1 MIIATAGHVDHG
13 KTLLIKALTGV
24 DTDRLPEE
32 KKRNLTIDLGFAY
45 LPLNDAETIGFI
57 DVPGHE
63 KFIRNMLCGVA
74 GIDFVLFIVAADDG
88 PMPQT
93 LEHLAILDLLGV
105 SRGAVA
111 LTKIDRV
118 EEVRAVEVSEEI
130 DELFADTCLAGVPVF
145 PVSAMTGDG
154 VDGLKQHLLD
164 AAADMPPRP
173 ATGNFRLAI
182 DRSFDVVGAGLVVT
196 GTVFSGK
203 IHASSSARVLGAE
216 MDVRLRGI
224 HAQNTE
230 SETGQAGQRC
240 ALNLAGTNLDKDLI
254 RRGDWIVAGDLP
266 PPVHRIDAR
275 LRVLGSEASVLAH
288 WTPVHIHLGASETTG
303 RVAVLGDRGIVPG
316 EDGLVQLV
324 LDQAIGA
331 VHGDGL
337 IIRNQSAQ
345 RTIGGGQVIDVYSPT
360 RGRAKPERIAFLRA
374 MEEPDDGT
382 ALAALLENS
391 PHGLFLD
398 QFAGARNLAS
408 GDMEALAELVPM
420 KSVSTETGTLGF
432 SAQHWDTVR
441 TAVLD
446 GLAAWHKKS
455 PDTVGPGENRIL
467 SGTGI
472 RLPTNAAL
480 GISAELVREGA
491 IVKEGMG
498 IRLPSH
504 QPRLQGADAT
514 NWKKIKP
521 LLIGGGLRPPVVIDI
536 AQAIGNE
543 PRKVE
548 SLLVRAARHG
558 LVVRIAKNRFY
569 PPETLRQLGEIAER
583 VALDAENGMVTAATF
598 RDSSEIGRNLA
609 IEVLE
614 FFDKMKF
621 TRRVGDAHEVIRPA
635 ADAFSRE

>member
-45 LPLNDAETIGFI
+45 LPLDDAETIGFI

-93 LEHLAILDLLGV
+93 REHLAILDLLGV

-130 DELFADTCLAGVPVF
+130 DELFADTSLAGIPVF
-145 PVSAMTGDG
+145 PVSAMAGDG
-154 VDGLKQHLLD
+154 VDGLKQHLLN

-196 GTVFSGK
+196 GTAFSGK
-203 IHASSSARVLGAE
+203 INTGSAARVLGPE
-216 MDVRLRGI
+216 MDVRVRGI
-224 HAQNTE
+224 HAQNAQ
-230 SETGQAGQRC
+230 SETGKAGQRC

-254 RRGDWIVAGDLP
+254 RRGDWVVAGDLP
-266 PPVHRIDAR
+266 PPARKIDVR
-275 LRVLGSEASVLAH
+275 LRVLDSEARALAH
-288 WTPVHIHLGASETTG
+288 WTPVHVHLGASETTG
-303 RVAVLGDRGIVPG
+303 RVAVLGDKGIVPG
-316 EDGLVQLV
+316 ENGLVQLV
-324 LDQAIGA
+324 LDQAVGA
-331 VHGDGL
+331 VRGDGL
-337 IIRNQSAQ
+337 IIRDQSAQ
-345 RTIGGGQVIDVYSPT
+345 RTIGGGRVIDLYPPT

-391 PHGLFLD
+391 PNGLFLD
-398 QFAGARNLAS
+398 RFATARNLAP

-420 KSVSTETGTLGF
+420 KSVSTEAGTLVF
-432 SAQHWDTVR
+432 SAHHWDAVR

-455 PDTVGPGENRIL
+455 PDTVGPGENRVL

-472 RLPTNAAL
+472 RLPADAAV
-480 GISAELVREGA
+480 GISAELVREGT

-498 IRLPSH
+498 VRLPSH
-504 QPRLQGADAT
+504 QPSLQGADAT

-521 LLIGGGLRPPVVIDI
+521 LLIEGGLRPPVVVDI

-548 SLLVRAARHG
+548 SLLVRAGRHG

-569 PPETLRQLGEIAER
+569 PPETLLQLGKVAEK
-583 VALDAENGMVTAATF
+583 VASDAEDGMVTAATF
-598 RDSSEIGRNLA
+598 RDASEIGRNLA

-614 FFDKMKF
+614 FFDKVKF

-635 ADAFSRE
+635 ADAFSGE

>member
-93 LEHLAILDLLGV
+93 REHLAILDLLGI

-118 EEVRAVEVSEEI
+118 DEVRAVEVSEEI
-130 DELFADTCLAGVPVF
+130 DELFADTSLAGIPVF
-145 PVSAMTGDG
+145 PVAAVTGDG
-154 VDGLKQHLLD
+154 INGLKQHLLD

-203 IHASSSARVLGAE
+203 IHTSSPARVLGAE

-303 RVAVLGDRGIVPG
+303 RVAVLGDKGIVPG

-331 VHGDGL
+331 VRGDGL

-382 ALAALLENS
+382 ALSALLENS
-391 PHGLFLD
+391 PHGLFLE

-408 GDMEALAELVPM
+408 GDMEALSELVPM
-420 KSVSTETGTLGF
+420 KAVSIETGTLGF
-432 SAQHWDTVR
+432 SAQHWETVR

-467 SGTGI
+467 YGTGI

-521 LLIGGGLRPPVVIDI
+521 LLIEGGLRPPVVIDI

-548 SLLVRAARHG
+548 SLLVRAGRHG

-569 PPETLRQLGEIAER
+569 PPETLRQLGEIAEK

-598 RDSSEIGRNLA
+598 RDASEIGRNLA

-635 ADAFSRE
+635 ADAFSGE

>member
-93 LEHLAILDLLGV
+93 REHLAILDLLGI

-118 EEVRAVEVSEEI
+118 DEVRAVEVSEEI
-130 DELFADTCLAGVPVF
+130 DELFADTSLAGVPVF
-145 PVSAMTGDG
+145 LVSAITGDG

-203 IHASSSARVLGAE
+203 IHTSSPARVLGAE

-303 RVAVLGDRGIVPG
+303 RVAVLGDKGIVPG

-331 VHGDGL
+331 VRGDGL

-382 ALAALLENS
+382 ALSALLENS
-391 PHGLFLD
+391 PHGLFLE

-408 GDMEALAELVPM
+408 GDMEALSELVPM
-420 KSVSTETGTLGF
+420 KAVSIETGTLGF
-432 SAQHWDTVR
+432 SAQHWETVR

-467 SGTGI
+467 YGTGI

-521 LLIGGGLRPPVVIDI
+521 LLIEGGLRPPVVIDI

-548 SLLVRAARHG
+548 SLLVRAGRHG

-569 PPETLRQLGEIAER
+569 PPETLRQLGEIAEK

-598 RDSSEIGRNLA
+598 RDASEIGRNLA

-635 ADAFSRE
+635 ADAFSGE

>member
-93 LEHLAILDLLGV
+93 REHLAILDLLGV

-130 DELFADTCLAGVPVF
+130 DELFADTSLAGVPVF
-145 PVSAMTGDG
+145 PVSAVTGDG
-154 VDGLKQHLLD
+154 INGLKQHLLD

-173 ATGNFRLAI
+173 VTGNFRLAI

-203 IHASSSARVLGAE
+203 IHTSSPARVLGAE

-254 RRGDWIVAGDLP
+254 RRGDWIVVGDLP

-275 LRVLGSEASVLAH
+275 LRVLGSEAGVLAH
-288 WTPVHIHLGASETTG
+288 WTPVHIHLGAAETTG
-303 RVAVLGDRGIVPG
+303 RVAVLGDKGIVPG

-324 LDQAIGA
+324 LDRAIGA

-337 IIRNQSAQ
+337 IIRDQSAQ
-345 RTIGGGQVIDVYSPT
+345 RTIGGGRVIDVYSPT

-374 MEEPDDGT
+374 MEEADDGT
-382 ALAALLENS
+382 ALSALLENS
-391 PHGLFLD
+391 PNGLFLD

-408 GDMEALAELVPM
+408 GDMEALSELVPM
-420 KSVSTETGTLGF
+420 KAVSTETGTLGF

-441 TAVLD
+441 TAVLN

-521 LLIGGGLRPPVVIDI
+521 LLIEGGLRPPVVIDI

-548 SLLVRAARHG
+548 SLLVRAGRHG

-569 PPETLRQLGEIAER
+569 PPETLRQLGEIAEK

-598 RDSSEIGRNLA
+598 RDASEIGRNLA

-635 ADAFSRE
+635 ADAFSGE

>member
-1 MIIATAGHVDHG
+1 M
-13 KTLLIKALTGV
+13 
-24 DTDRLPEE
+24 
-32 KKRNLTIDLGFAY
+32 
-45 LPLNDAETIGFI
+45 
-57 DVPGHE
+57 
-63 KFIRNMLCGVA
+63 
-74 GIDFVLFIVAADDG
+74 
-88 PMPQT
+88 
-93 LEHLAILDLLGV
+93 
-105 SRGAVA
+105 
-111 LTKIDRV
+111 
-118 EEVRAVEVSEEI
+118 
-130 DELFADTCLAGVPVF
+130 
-145 PVSAMTGDG
+145 
-154 VDGLKQHLLD
+154 
-164 AAADMPPRP
+164 
-173 ATGNFRLAI
+173 
-182 DRSFDVVGAGLVVT
+182 
-196 GTVFSGK
+196 
-203 IHASSSARVLGAE
+203 
-216 MDVRLRGI
+216 
-224 HAQNTE
+224 
-230 SETGQAGQRC
+230 
-240 ALNLAGTNLDKDLI
+240 
-254 RRGDWIVAGDLP
+254 
-266 PPVHRIDAR
+266 
-275 LRVLGSEASVLAH
+275 
-288 WTPVHIHLGASETTG
+288 
-303 RVAVLGDRGIVPG
+303 
-316 EDGLVQLV
+316 
-324 LDQAIGA
+324 
-331 VHGDGL
+331 
-337 IIRNQSAQ
+337 
-345 RTIGGGQVIDVYSPT
+345 IDVYSPT

-374 MEEPDDGT
+374 MEEADDVT

-420 KSVSTETGTLGF
+420 KAVSTETGTLGV

-441 TAVLD
+441 TAVLN

-472 RLPTNAAL
+472 RLPTNAAI

-521 LLIGGGLRPPVVIDI
+521 LLIEGGLRPPVVIDI

-548 SLLVRAARHG
+548 SLLVRAGRHG

-569 PPETLRQLGEIAER
+569 PPETLRQLGEIAEK

-598 RDSSEIGRNLA
+598 RDASEIGRNLA

-635 ADAFSRE
+635 ADAFSGE

>member
-93 LEHLAILDLLGV
+93 REHLAILDLLGI

-118 EEVRAVEVSEEI
+118 DEVRAVEVSEEI
-130 DELFADTCLAGVPVF
+130 DELFADTSLAGVPVF
-145 PVSAMTGDG
+145 PVSAVTGDG
-154 VDGLKQHLLD
+154 INGLKQHLLD

-173 ATGNFRLAI
+173 VTGNFRLAI

-203 IHASSSARVLGAE
+203 IHTSSPARVLGAE

-275 LRVLGSEASVLAH
+275 LRVLGSEAGVLAH
-288 WTPVHIHLGASETTG
+288 WTPVHIHLGAAETTG
-303 RVAVLGDRGIVPG
+303 RVAVLGDKGIVPG

-324 LDQAIGA
+324 LDRAIGA

-337 IIRNQSAQ
+337 IIRDQSAQ
-345 RTIGGGQVIDVYSPT
+345 RTVGGGRVIDVYSPT

-374 MEEPDDGT
+374 MEEADDGT
-382 ALAALLENS
+382 ALSALLENS
-391 PHGLFLD
+391 PNGLFLD

-420 KSVSTETGTLGF
+420 KAVSTETGTLGF

-441 TAVLD
+441 TAVLN

-521 LLIGGGLRPPVVIDI
+521 LLIEGGLRPPVVIDI

-548 SLLVRAARHG
+548 SLLVRAGRHG

-569 PPETLRQLGEIAER
+569 PPETLRQLGEIAEK

-598 RDSSEIGRNLA
+598 RDASEIGRNLA

-635 ADAFSRE
+635 ADAFSGE